1 MPETIEIQKI
11 LVPIDLSE
19 SSEEALSLAFS
30 LAREFSAHLRLLY
43 VYHLP
48 SFLDLLTTPLAFLK
62 GKEELADEIE
72 RRAQQ
77 EMDALIRRYHQEE
90 GDLQF
95 SGLVRRGV
103 PYEEILKVAQE
114 WKADLV
120 VMCTRGVKGLEHL
133 ILGSTAER
141 VIQMA
146 ECPVMAIKPQN
157 FRFVMP

>member
-19 SSEEALSLAFS
+19 NSGEALPLAFS
-30 LAREFSAHLRLLY
+30 LAGEFSAHLYLLY

-62 GKEELADEIE
+62 GKEELAAEIE
-72 RRAQQ
+72 RQAQQ

-95 SGLVRRGV
+95 HGLVRRGV
-103 PYEEILKVAQE
+103 PYEEILNVAQE
-114 WKADLV
+114 LAIDLI
-120 VMCTRGVKGLEHL
+120 VMCTRGMKGLEHL

-141 VIQMA
+141 VVQMA
-146 ECPVMAIKPQN
+146 ECPVMAVKPRN